1 MIEAFK
7 ILHGMYDQEAR
18 LVLERNEHGKT
29 RGHSLKPL
37 TKRSRYDIRKF
48 SFSVRIVNIWN
59 GLEEAIVTADSLNT
73 FKNRLDKFW
82 ENQDIVYDWRAKLT
96 GAGVR
101 SFDI

>member
-1 MIEAFK
+1 M
-7 ILHGMYDQEAR
+7 
-18 LVLERNEHGKT
+18 GKT
-29 RGHSLKPL
+29 RGHSLKL
-37 TKRSRYDIRKF
+37 QTKRSRYDIRKF

-101 SFDI
+101 SVDI